1 MEKSKKTIDSAK
13 TMQKSCS
20 RIKGEEITL
29 IKIHKDKLFHLE
41 GNPRQAVEKNASDK
55 LRKLI
60 KGHGFRG
67 VLEVFKNSAGKYEI
81 LCGNHRF
88 DAGVLEGLTEFP
100 CQEFN
105 GTRAAALARAVSDNK
120 SNEWTAWTIPELKD
134 IFTEIDDGSFDME
147 LTGFDQDEIAGFF
160 DNEPGSGDN
169 QGGGEEKEKCPEC
182 GQILKE

>member
-1 MEKSKKTIDSAK
+1 MKKK
-13 TMQKSCS
+13 
-20 RIKGEEITL
+20 L
-29 IKIHKDKLFHLE
+29 KILTVHKDNLFHLE

-134 IFTEIDDGSFDME
+134 IFTEIDDGSFDMD
-147 LTGFDQDEIAGFF
+147 LTGFDVDEIAGFF
-160 DNEPGSGDN
+160 DNELDINPDQSGGDN
-169 QGGGEEKEKCPEC
+169 AGKCPKC
-182 GQILKE
+182 GQTLKE